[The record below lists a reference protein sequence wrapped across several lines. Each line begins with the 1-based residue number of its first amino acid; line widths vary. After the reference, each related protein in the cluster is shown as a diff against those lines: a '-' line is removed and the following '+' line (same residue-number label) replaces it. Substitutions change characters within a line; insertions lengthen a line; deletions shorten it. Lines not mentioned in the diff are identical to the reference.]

1 MSYEINN
8 FFLLFYQSFP
18 AGAGRVE
25 RRINV
30 PDYVAHSTMT
40 KEDALKQQNL
50 PLEDVPLRYLVTE
63 KPRVP
68 SSLQGQSLF
77 RVHLIQCQTSR
88 LVPDVHQQLQM
99 GLGAAPDF
107 LRSLKE
113 AYASYW
119 GSVGVPDHVQQ
130 FYSDL
135 CCCWDFAYLMKHPPR
150 PEQREAV

>member
-1 MSYEINN
+1 MH
-8 FFLLFYQSFP
+8 
-18 AGAGRVE
+18 
-25 RRINV
+25 V

-99 GLGAAPDF
+99 GLGAAQDF

-150 PEQREAV
+150 PEQREAVSKLGETQR